1 MQITAL
7 SEFDFHAQLA
17 QCSGAS
23 LVFFTAPGCGSCR
36 VWLQLLQHFN
46 HPLLQQCFS
55 VDAQLATALAREYD
69 VFHLPSLFLFVN
81 GHYQAPIQA
90 QANPQLL
97 AAAIAD
103 ALAQPTQEEP

>member
-1 MQITAL
+1 MQVTAL
-7 SEFDFHAQLA
+7 SEFDFYSKLA
-17 QCSGAS
+17 QSSGTS

-36 VWLQLLQHFN
+36 AWLQLLQNFN
-46 HPLLQQCFS
+46 HPVLQQCFS

-81 GHYQAPIQA
+81 GRYQAPIQA
-90 QANPQLL
+90 QASPSFL

-103 ALAQPTQEEP
+103 ALAQPAHDEP